1 MAKITLPTGF
11 VFDFSG
17 LYGENYV
24 TSEEV
29 EAFKPEWEK
38 GHEAVCEMRRTG
50 KAAGHLS
57 KDGGQERVRFF
68 QLPFIGE
75 DKINTPERIRFIE
88 AYAQSLRQ
96 RVDAVIFYGVGGSY
110 LGGKVL
116 FDVHCGAVWNLLTSE
131 ERSGYPR
138 IFFAGNNADGRSLCD
153 LKAFFMREKKRK
165 SDYTV
170 VHIVISKSGTTIEP
184 MAGYVTMEGALRKLG
199 ICTETAVIT
208 SPTEGDGET
217 LLHKTARQMKW
228 PMFYVPDG
236 IGGRFSVF
244 SETALLAGAI
254 IGFPIRE
261 FLAGAAAMDEA
272 CRTSDIMK
280 NPALLNAVLKYL
292 AAVHHDRTIEVFMPY
307 ADALKSLSEW
317 YVQLSAESL
326 GKRRNR
332 HGQNVFYGRT
342 PVASVGTTDM
352 HAQTQEHQDG
362 PHDKIVQFVVL
373 KKWQKDAVIPERYA
387 ETAGL
392 EELGGLALSDIMTAA
407 CAANATALGEDDRP
421 HAVFELPELS
431 AFHLGELMYML
442 CLSVAYEGELADVDA
457 FDQPGVEIYKRHL
470 RNTLKNLKK
479 R

>member
-1 MAKITLPTGF
+1 M
-11 VFDFSG
+11 
-17 LYGENYV
+17 N
-24 TSEEV
+24 
-29 EAFKPEWEK
+29 
-38 GHEAVCEMRRTG
+38 
-50 KAAGHLS
+50 
-57 KDGGQERVRFF
+57 
-68 QLPFIGE
+68 
-75 DKINTPERIRFIE
+75 
-88 AYAQSLRQ
+88 
-96 RVDAVIFYGVGGSY
+96 
-110 LGGKVL
+110 
-116 FDVHCGAVWNLLTSE
+116 
-131 ERSGYPR
+131 
-138 IFFAGNNADGRSLCD
+138 
-153 LKAFFMREKKRK
+153 
-165 SDYTV
+165 
-170 VHIVISKSGTTIEP
+170 
-184 MAGYVTMEGALRKLG
+184 
-199 ICTETAVIT
+199 
-208 SPTEGDGET
+208 
-217 LLHKTARQMKW
+217 W
-228 PMFYVPDG
+228 PVFYVPDG

-254 IGFPIRE
+254 VGFPVRE
-261 FLAGAAAMDEA
+261 FLAGAATMDEA

-280 NPALLNAVLKYL
+280 NPALLNAVLKHL
-292 AAVHHDRTIEVFMPY
+292 AAIHHGRTIEVFMPY

-326 GKRRNR
+326 GKRKNR
-332 HGQNVFYGRT
+332 HGQNIFYGRT

-362 PHDKIVQFVVL
+362 PHDKIVQFVAL
-373 KKWQKDAVIPERYA
+373 KKWKKDMVIPERYA
-387 ETAGL
+387 EAAGL